1 MGINKNLGFSKNDRI
16 ENIRRIAEIAK
27 VVVENGL
34 IAIVACISPYEYE
47 RQFTRSLFKK
57 GEFFEV
63 FVNTPLSVC
72 KKRDPKGL
80 YKKSKMNKAIDKT
93 GLSNL
98 YEKPKNSDLEI
109 DTSRENINSIV
120 NKIVNE
126 IL

>member
-27 VVVENGL
+27 LVVKNGL

-47 RQFTRSLFKK
+47 RHFTRSLFKK

-80 YKKSKMNKAIDKT
+80 YKKFKMNKTIDKT
-93 GLSNL
+93 ELFHL
-98 YEKPKNSDLEI
+98 YEKPKHSD
-109 DTSRENINSIV
+109 S
-120 NKIVNE
+120 
-126 IL
+126 